1 MKSFDLALH
10 GSRLGLLIFACV
22 LSSFVGCR
30 DAPPGPANRPVDPVW
45 STRFLREIAAG
56 PGRATVMFARLA
68 SRERPSP
75 TGQRAASRWVTLEPA
90 RADELLVLLADKA
103 SFTPIG
109 ELHRPCV
116 GAQIAVQIQRDDEPL
131 IFDFECGLL
140 FWEDGTF
147 VAGTSPALHRLL
159 DRLAA
164 DVLPCVWQRLEPFDA
179 EVCAPAWA
187 SVVHIGAFFDV
198 SIPNGAC
205 PHIWVSAPDASNREF
220 VQTAGSLKVACVHG
234 GEPACDDLCDT
245 IRLIPRPTRA
255 EPSSTAESV
264 LSYRAS
270 GGNVG
275 GPMLYI
281 GVWSDGSV
289 ELTSYR
295 CAPATASPREIKQS
309 SYTVRT
315 MMSAGALTTL
325 LSRLKQKGILEI
337 QGAGGEALD
346 AAVESL
352 NVRIGDVTRHIGMSG
367 GARSQAFD
375 DALSLIIERVG
386 VPDCE

>member
-56 PGRATVMFARLA
+56 PGRATVMFTR
-68 SRERPSP
+68 SPSP
-75 TGQRAASRWVTLEPA
+75 TGQRATSQWVTLDPA

-103 SFTPIG
+103 SFTPNG

-116 GAQIAVQIQRDDEPL
+116 GARAAVQIQRDDDDEPL

-140 FWEDGTF
+140 FWEDGEF

-164 DVLPCVWQRLEPFDA
+164 DLLPCVWQRLEPFDA

-187 SVVHIGAFFDV
+187 SVAHAGAFFDV
-198 SIPNGAC
+198 SIPNGPC
-205 PHIWVSAPDASNREF
+205 PHIWVSAPDVSHREF
-220 VQTAGSLKVACVHG
+220 VQTAGSLMVACVHG
-234 GEPACDDLCDT
+234 GEPACGDLCDT

-295 CAPATASPREIKQS
+295 CTPATASPREIKQS

-315 MMSAGALTTL
+315 TMSAGALTTL

-337 QGAGGEALD
+337 QGADGETLD

-352 NVRIGDVTRHIGMSG
+352 NVRIGDVTRLIGMSG

>member
-1 MKSFDLALH
+1 M
-10 GSRLGLLIFACV
+10 

-56 PGRATVMFARLA
+56 PGRATVMFSRLA
-68 SRERPSP
+68 SGEGPSP

-90 RADELLVLLADKA
+90 RADELLVLLANTA
-103 SFTPIG
+103 SFTPNR
-109 ELHRPCV
+109 EEHRPCV
-116 GAQIAVQIQRDDEPL
+116 GARIVVQIQRDDERV

-140 FWEDGTF
+140 FWEDGEF

-187 SVVHIGAFFDV
+187 RVAHTGAFVEV

-205 PHIWVSAPDASNREF
+205 PHIWVSAPDVSHREF
-220 VQTAGSLKVACVHG
+220 VQTAGSLMVACVHG
-234 GEPACDDLCDT
+234 GEPACGDLCDT

-275 GPMLYI
+275 GPMLFI

-289 ELTSYR
+289 ELTRYR
-295 CAPATASPREIKQS
+295 CTPATASPGEIKQS

-315 MMSAGALTTL
+315 TMSAGALTTL

-337 QGAGGEALD
+337 QGASGEELD
-346 AAVESL
+346 AAVEAL
-352 NVRIGDVTRHIGMSG
+352 NVRIGDITHHIAMSG

-375 DALSLIIERVG
+375 DVLSLIVERVG

>member
-1 MKSFDLALH
+1 
-10 GSRLGLLIFACV
+10 
-22 LSSFVGCR
+22 
-30 DAPPGPANRPVDPVW
+30 
-45 STRFLREIAAG
+45 
-56 PGRATVMFARLA
+56 
-68 SRERPSP
+68 
-75 TGQRAASRWVTLEPA
+75 VTLEPA
-90 RADELLVLLADKA
+90 RSDELLVLLADKA
-103 SFTPIG
+103 SFTPNG

-116 GAQIAVQIQRDDEPL
+116 GAHTAVQIQRDNERL

-159 DRLAA
+159 NRLAA
-164 DVLPCVWQRLEPFDA
+164 DVLPCVWQRLKPFDA

-187 SVVHIGAFFDV
+187 SVAHTGAFFDV

-205 PHIWVSAPDASNREF
+205 PHIRVSAPDASNREF
-220 VQTAGSLKVACVHG
+220 VQTAGSLMVACAHG
-234 GEPACDDLCDT
+234 GEPACGDLCDT
-245 IRLIPRPTRA
+245 IRLMPRPTRA

-264 LSYRAS
+264 LSFRVS

-289 ELTSYR
+289 ELTRYR

-315 MMSAGALTTL
+315 TMSAGALTTL
-325 LSRLKQKGILEI
+325 LSRLKQKGILEV
-337 QGAGGEALD
+337 QGARGD
-346 AAVESL
+346 AYDATVDAL
-352 NVRIGDVTRHIGMSG
+352 NVRIGDVTRHIAMSG